1 MPPGIT
7 TLAADAPQLS
17 AANTGFM
24 LICSA
29 LVMLMTPGLAFFYGG
44 MVRVKSTLNML
55 MMSFISLGIVTI
67 LWVLYGFSLAFGTDA
82 GSVIGWSSDF
92 VGLGGIG
99 ITELWDGTTIPVY
112 VFAVFQLMFAVL
124 TPALIS
130 GALADRVKFTSW
142 ALFITLWV
150 TVVYFPVAH
159 WVWGAGGW
167 LYELGVID
175 FAGGTAVHINAG
187 AAALGVI
194 LVIGKRIGFKKDP
207 MRPHSLPLVM
217 LGAALLWF
225 GWFGFNAGSWLG
237 NDDGVGAVMFLNTQV
252 ATGAAVLG
260 WLAYEKIRHGSF
272 TTLGAAS
279 GAVAGLVAITPAG
292 GSVSPLGAIAV
303 GVIAGVLCA
312 MAVGLKYRFGYD
324 DSLDVVGVH
333 LVGGVIGS
341 LLVGF
346 FATGGVQSDA
356 KGLFYGGGPDQ
367 LGKQAVG
374 VFAVLAYSLVV
385 SAALAF
391 VLDRTIGMRVGEDD
405 EISGIDQVEHAETA
419 YDFSGAGGGS
429 APVPRPRP
437 QARQRRRRTRRW
449 THEAHHRSREATQAG
464 RDQGGPP
471 GLRSPG
477 PHGHGSQRLRASA
490 RTHRGLPRRRVHRR
504 PRTEDPYRGPRRGRG
519 RRTARRRGRQ
529 GRQDRQ
535 DRRREGLERPGRDRD
550 PRTDRR
556 TRTRRTLT
564 GRFP

>member
-7 TLAADAPQLS
+7 TLAADAPELS

-55 MMSFISLGIVTI
+55 MMSFISLGIVTV
-67 LWVLYGFSLAFGTDA
+67 LWVLYGFSLTFGSDV
-82 GSVIGWSSDF
+82 GSVIGWSSDY
-92 VGLGGIG
+92 VGLSGIG
-99 ITELWDGTTIPVY
+99 VTELWDGYTIPVY
-112 VFAVFQLMFAVL
+112 VFAAFQLMFAVL

-130 GALADRVKFTSW
+130 GALADRVKFTAW
-142 ALFITLWV
+142 ALFIVLWV

-159 WVWGAGGW
+159 WVWGSGGW
-167 LYELGVID
+167 LFEMGVID

-252 ATGAAVLG
+252 ATPPRPVLG
-260 WLAYEKIRHGSF
+260 WLVYEKLRHGSF

-292 GSVSPLGAIAV
+292 GSVSPLGAIAI

-312 MAVGLKYRFGYD
+312 MAVGLKYKFGYD

-333 LVGGVIGS
+333 LVGGIIGS
-341 LLVGF
+341 ILVGF

-356 KGLFYGGGPDQ
+356 AGLFYGGGVDQ
-367 LGKQAVG
+367 LGKQVVG
-374 VFAVLAYSLVV
+374 VVAVLAYSLVV
-385 SAALAF
+385 SAVIALAIHK
-391 VLDRTIGMRVGEDD
+391 TIGMRVSEDD

-419 YDFSGAGGGS
+419 YDFSGTGGGS
-429 APVPRPRP
+429 VSRTTAPAPDTTAAPK
-437 QARQRRRRTRRW
+437 ARKVD
-449 THEAHHRSREATQAG
+449 A
-464 RDQGGPP
+464 
-471 GLRSPG
+471 
-477 PHGHGSQRLRASA
+477 
-490 RTHRGLPRRRVHRR
+490 
-504 PRTEDPYRGPRRGRG
+504 
-519 RRTARRRGRQ
+519 
-529 GRQDRQ
+529 
-535 DRRREGLERPGRDRD
+535 
-550 PRTDRR
+550 
-556 TRTRRTLT
+556 
-564 GRFP
+564 